1 MATGDSPGQWVDIPQ
16 YSPPVMASAGSS
28 NTVSFEFPGGS
39 MGMAAL
45 AIFAAGIIVGFLLC
59 TFKPRSK

>member
-1 MATGDSPGQWVDIPQ
+1 MATDDSSGQWVDIPK
-16 YSPPVMASAGSS
+16 YSPPVMATAGTS

-39 MGMAAL
+39 MGMAAI

-59 TFKPRSK
+59 AFKPRSK